1 MIIFFSYFYWNNQV
15 TEETVTT
22 FKYIYLSI
30 FCLWGKI
37 CGQQLVIRWYQ
48 RKKVVEFDNVR
59 FLQEPC
65 NRVNLFLR
73 YTYLQNSSF
82 PVLFGGGGGLLVH
95 HINTNLLTKA
105 QRTLSCIWFLTNFYK
120 KSRPFLPKSVQAF
133 KNEYSKIVGVLLYNV
148 FIIFV

>member
-1 MIIFFSYFYWNNQV
+1 MESLITSVFYKNLVTELIYFYV
-15 TEETVTT
+15 ILICRTLA
-22 FKYIYLSI
+22 FRSYL
-30 FCLWGKI
+30 
-37 CGQQLVIRWYQ
+37 
-48 RKKVVEFDNVR
+48 
-59 FLQEPC
+59 
-65 NRVNLFLR
+65 
-73 YTYLQNSSF
+73 
-82 PVLFGGGGGLLVH
+82 GGGGGGWGLLVH